1 MQKWHYS
8 LNSLNSKLHG
18 LYVYLINIDIHYFK
32 RENTKR
38 QTKMNSSNVLLPL
51 FKQLPS
57 FFTPIWFSSFF
68 CKKKIYQHHWA
79 GLSIQMMT
87 SWKCVVSLIIWFQWM
102 IWRSWFLTVW
112 QEFVIPKSEMISAL
126 FLCCFVTISI
136 QDELSPWWEFL
147 DAAKWCQS
155 FGRR

>member
-1 MQKWHYS
+1 MIFTISNGRIPKDKPKWTVQMYCYHY
-8 LNSLNSKLHG
+8 LNNCHHFSRPYG
-18 LYVYLINIDIHYFK
+18 FV
-32 RENTKR
+32 
-38 QTKMNSSNVLLPL
+38 
-51 FKQLPS
+51 
-57 FFTPIWFSSFF
+57 FFFLQ
-68 CKKKIYQHHWA
+68 KKIYQHHWA

-87 SWKCVVSLIIWFQWM
+87 SWNCVVSLIIWFQWM

-147 DAAKWCQS
+147 GAAKWCQS